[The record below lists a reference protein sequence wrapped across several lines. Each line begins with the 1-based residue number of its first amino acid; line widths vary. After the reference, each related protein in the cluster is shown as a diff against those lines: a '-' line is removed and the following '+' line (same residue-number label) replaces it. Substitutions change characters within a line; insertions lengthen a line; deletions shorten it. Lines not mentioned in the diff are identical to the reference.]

1 MLYFFEEENMINSIE
16 KDDDNSLLIYR
27 KYFIQNLI
35 RKERYYN
42 LALKIKV
49 TDNLIGLDL
58 IMTNL

>member
-1 MLYFFEEENMINSIE
+1 MLYFLEEENMINSIE

-42 LALKIKV
+42 LALKIRV

-58 IMTNL
+58 IMMNL

>member
-1 MLYFFEEENMINSIE
+1 MLYFLEEENMINSIE

-35 RKERYYN
+35 IKERYYN

-58 IMTNL
+58 IMMNL